1 MSSCY
6 KTSDNRYFN
15 CAPMMQDGRQFT
27 DYRQN
32 CILNN
37 KISQGKN
44 SWEYR
49 YFLTQNAVELQ
60 KKMILNQEQKTAC
73 TKCSDNTVLA
83 TNTVINCSPTGCS
96 YQMNDPSGL
105 GQYRQY

>member
-1 MSSCY
+1 MNRVTDNYELDFPARMS
-6 KTSDNRYFN
+6 
-15 CAPMMQDGRQFT
+15 DGRQFT

-37 KISQGKN
+37 NFSQGKS

-60 KKMILNQEQKTAC
+60 KKMIMNQEQKTAC

>member
-1 MSSCY
+1 MNRVTDNYELDFPARMS
-6 KTSDNRYFN
+6 
-15 CAPMMQDGRQFT
+15 DGRQFT

-37 KISQGKN
+37 NISQGKN

-60 KKMILNQEQKTAC
+60 KKMIMNQEQKTAC

-96 YQMNDPSGL
+96 YQMNDPNGL